1 MYTLFCEFVS
11 QDASILAD
19 SLPPPPLSL
28 LLYAQWYPFMQK
40 NGIWMCSRGVYG
52 DGDKANIYWKW
63 SFERIVHAAFT
74 NFVYWILIRRRIG
87 DCDYWI
93 VTRCSESEIWMKPF
107 DMNERPT
114 IVYSGFM
121 HTHKEKNVDI
131 YIFYSMNSPVD
142 VSLWVYFWW
151 YRLHSYDENIV
162 FEMFNEL

>member
-1 MYTLFCEFVS
+1 MHQYWLTPS
-11 QDASILAD
+11 
-19 SLPPPPLSL
+19 PPLSL

-131 YIFYSMNSPVD
+131 YI
-142 VSLWVYFWW
+142 YFIQWIPQSTC
-151 YRLHSYDENIV
+151 HCESISGDIGCIAT
-162 FEMFNEL
+162 MKI